1 MMDSIF
7 QRTIDKHHL
16 LGTEILVY
24 MDDILIA
31 SSSGLAG
38 HRAAV
43 HDVLAVL
50 EEHDLYLKPEKCV
63 WEADSVD
70 YLGLILEKGVTRMD
84 PTKVE
89 GVRNWATPTTKK
101 HVRSFLGFCNF
112 YRAFIRGFAKLAKP
126 LNNLTKKDAPWSWG
140 NDEQN
145 TFDTL
150 KRRITEEPILR
161 QPQMDQQFELE
172 VDASGYALSAVLMQR
187 QEDGKRHPVGFYS
200 TTLNDAERNYDIY
213 DLELLA
219 VVKSLENWRTY
230 LAGSPHKV
238 IVFTDHMNL
247 QYWRDP
253 HKISRRVARQ
263 VLRLAEYDIELRHIP
278 GKTNRR
284 ADALSRLPNYN
295 QGEDDNED
303 VVVLPENLFVRLS
316 LTEDEE
322 PQDEKTLRPWV
333 DPHNLR
339 EVDGVWWKEGRRV
352 VTGDLAYRRK
362 VVHDHHD
369 LPAYGHPGISRTT
382 ALTERHYW
390 WPRMRQEIRDY
401 VGGCADCQ
409 RNKVN
414 MQARKAPLAP
424 IFPNP
429 EAMPFETVA
438 MDFIV
443 KLPLSNGFDSIL
455 TITDHDCTKAAI
467 FIPCNETITAEGV
480 AELYLQQVFK
490 RFGLPQK
497 IISDHDPR
505 LAGKFAKALCTAL
518 GITQNMSTVFHPRTD
533 GQSERTNQGLE
544 QYLRFYVDAK
554 QGNWAQLLPI
564 AEFAHNSWRNESTG
578 QSPFDLLMGY
588 HPRAEWTTVASPI
601 PQVTLRLEQIQE
613 AHDRA
618 KTAMIKAQQ
627 GWERQ
632 KRSAHV
638 SDRRSGLVGW
648 A

>member
-1 MMDSIF
+1 MD
-7 QRTIDKHHL
+7 K
-16 LGTEILVY
+16 
-24 MDDILIA
+24 
-31 SSSGLAG
+31 
-38 HRAAV
+38 
-43 HDVLAVL
+43 
-50 EEHDLYLKPEKCV
+50 
-63 WEADSVD
+63 
-70 YLGLILEKGVTRMD
+70 
-84 PTKVE
+84 
-89 GVRNWATPTTKK
+89 
-101 HVRSFLGFCNF
+101 
-112 YRAFIRGFAKLAKP
+112 
-126 LNNLTKKDAPWSWG
+126 
-140 NDEQN
+140 
-145 TFDTL
+145 
-150 KRRITEEPILR
+150 
-161 QPQMDQQFELE
+161 QFELE
-172 VDASGYALSAVLMQR
+172 VDVSGYALGAVLMQW
-187 QEDGKRHPVGFYS
+187 QEDSKRHPVGFYS
-200 TTLNDAERNYDIY
+200 TTLNDAEQNYDIY

-219 VVKSLENWRTY
+219 VIKSLENWQTY

-238 IVFTDHMNL
+238 VVFTDHMNL

-278 GKTNRR
+278 GKTNGR

-303 VVVLPENLFVRLS
+303 VTVLPDQLFVRLS

-322 PQDEKTLRPWV
+322 RQDEETLCPWV
-333 DPHNLR
+333 DSYNLQ
-339 EVDGVWWKEGRRV
+339 EIDGVWWKEGRRV
-352 VTGDLAYRRK
+352 VTGDLAYQRQ

-390 WPRMRQEIRDY
+390 WPRMRQEICNY
-401 VGGCADCQ
+401 VGRCTDCQ

-414 MQARKAPLAP
+414 TQARKALLTP

-480 AELYLQQVFK
+480 AELYLQHVFK

-497 IISDHDPR
+497 IISDRNPR
-505 LAGKFAKALCTAL
+505 LAGKFARALCTAL
-518 GITQNMSTVFHPRTD
+518 GITQNMSTAFHPRTD

-544 QYLRFYVDAK
+544 QYLRFYVDTK
-554 QGNWAQLLPI
+554 QSNWAQLLSI

-578 QSPFDLLMGY
+578 QSPFNLLMGY
-588 HPRAEWTTVASPI
+588 HPRAEWTTVTSPI
-601 PQVTLRLEQIQE
+601 PQVTLRLDQIQE
-613 AHDRA
+613 ACDRA

-627 GWERQ
+627 G
-632 KRSAHV
+632 
-638 SDRRSGLVGW
+638 
-648 A
+648 